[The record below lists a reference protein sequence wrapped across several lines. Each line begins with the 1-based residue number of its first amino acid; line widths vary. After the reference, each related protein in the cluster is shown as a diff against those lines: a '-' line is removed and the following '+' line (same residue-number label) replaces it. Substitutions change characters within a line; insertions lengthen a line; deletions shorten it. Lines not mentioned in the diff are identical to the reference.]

1 LSVVI
6 NFVSRYICVISLVS
20 TYSQQDNEEL
30 DEDLHYWGVVVFFVC
45 FVAWVI
51 ADLFL
56 EVYDMTIDTIFIC
69 WAEDSD
75 HNNGQVRLVPV
86 GGYWC
91 WLCSSFTDVS
101 LG

>member
-1 LSVVI
+1 MWRALSRLSCVFVI
-6 NFVSRYICVISLVS
+6 ALLTLCLQN
-20 TYSQQDNEEL
+20 DKEL

-69 WAEDSD
+69 WAEDSE
-75 HNNGQVRLVPV
+75 HNNGQVCE
-86 GGYWC
+86 GAE
-91 WLCSSFTDVS
+91 
-101 LG
+101 